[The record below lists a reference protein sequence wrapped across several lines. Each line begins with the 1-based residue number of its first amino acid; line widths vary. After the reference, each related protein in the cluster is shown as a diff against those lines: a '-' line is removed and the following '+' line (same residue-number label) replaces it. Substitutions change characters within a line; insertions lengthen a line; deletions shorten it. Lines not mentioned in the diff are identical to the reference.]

1 MRQGMKASFLFL
13 KWDRLNLPTS
23 HPISAP
29 YVRFYEP
36 QGGGIYLDGCPASAF
51 SLGEW
56 SRAVAMVGQE
66 PVLFSGTIGDNIAY
80 GKWGKATQEVR
91 AGRERGGRGAEG
103 CPLLPLCPGI

>member
-13 KWDRLNLPTS
+13 MWDGLNLPTS

-66 PVLFSGTIGDNIAY
+66 PVLFSGTIGEPGGNE
-80 GKWGKATQEVR
+80 GGEERRVVR
-91 AGRERGGRGAEG
+91 F
-103 CPLLPLCPGI
+103 CPYVLVFD